1 MGQEVVDRLHRLMWK
16 APQRIAIEIAEIW
29 ICDDESALEMSQS
42 VVLVEFES
50 VFAVSNL
57 HKGKVRSPTV
67 ARNLVNIEEVSKA
80 FDIRPL
86 LTKVSLG
93 ISEGERI
100 GIVGRNGAGKSTLMR
115 IITGEEAPDAGRVTK
130 SNSTAIGYLAQIDNA
145 DPTATVGDVV
155 LGDREKHEWAGD
167 SRIREIF
174 TGLFGGFDDHLFE
187 RTFGN
192 LSGGEKRRVGLAKL
206 LIDDIQ
212 LVLLDEPTNH
222 LDVEGVAWLAEHLKR
237 RTDLAVLVVTHDRW
251 FLDEITERTWEVV
264 QGKVEEYEGGYSAFV
279 LAKAERSRQSA
290 ATEARRNNLIRKEL
304 AWLRRGA
311 PARTTKPKFRVDA
324 ANELI
329 SAEPAPR
336 DGSELLKFALNRLGK
351 TVLEAKDM
359 QVKAGDKELLS
370 HLTWNIGPGDRIGIV
385 GINGAGKSTLM
396 RVLASELQP
405 AAGKLTTGITVK
417 IAFLTQHLDELD
429 PTWRV
434 LEAVEK
440 VAQYV
445 ELGKGK
451 TLSASQ
457 LCERLGFDRDGQW
470 TPVGDLSGGERR
482 RLQLTRLLMDAPNVL
497 MLDEPTNDFDIETL
511 TELEDLLDSYGGT
524 LLVVSHDRYFLERVC
539 DRFVG
544 LLGDLQLRDL
554 PRGVD
559 EYLELRHQQST
570 PTQNSGGKGKSSSAA
585 EERQLKKDLTRVE
598 RQIEK
603 GRAEVARLTAEQETF
618 AMDPTKLVEVSEQLA
633 KVSAELVTREE
644 EWLSITMALEG

>member
-1 MGQEVVDRLHRLMWK
+1 
-16 APQRIAIEIAEIW
+16 
-29 ICDDESALEMSQS
+29 
-42 VVLVEFES
+42 
-50 VFAVSNL
+50 
-57 HKGKVRSPTV
+57 V

-86 LTKVSLG
+86 LVKVSLG

-130 SNSTAIGYLAQIDNA
+130 SNATNIGYLAQIDNA
-145 DPTATVGDVV
+145 DPAATVGEVV

-167 SRIREIF
+167 ARIREIF

-206 LIDDIQ
+206 LIDDVQ
-212 LVLLDEPTNH
+212 LILLDEPTNH
-222 LDVEGVAWLAEHLKR
+222 LDVEGVAWLAAHIKKR
-237 RTDLAVLVVTHDRW
+237 SDLAVLVVTHDRW
-251 FLDEITERTWEVV
+251 FLDEITDRTWEVV
-264 QGKVEEYEGGYSAFV
+264 QGNVEEYDGGYSAFV

-290 ATEARRNNLIRKEL
+290 VTEARRNNLIRKEL

-351 TVLEAKDM
+351 TVLETKDM

-440 VAQYV
+440 VAQFV
-445 ELGKGK
+445 ELGKGR

-559 EYLELRHQQST
+559 EYLELRYKQSQPTQST
-570 PTQNSGGKGKSSSAA
+570 SGKGKTSSAA
-585 EERQLKKDLTRVE
+585 EERQLKKDLSRVE

-603 GRAEVARLTAEQETF
+603 GKAELLRLTSEQETF
-618 AMDPTKLVEVSEQLA
+618 AMDSAKLIEISEQLT
-633 KVSAELVTREE
+633 KISQDLIMREE
-644 EWLSITMALEG
+644 EWLSITVALEGE